1 VHTHNSANHDI
12 HPRVPR
18 PSTSQSGSSRSSL
31 SSETSISAPICDDR
45 KPLQISVSFCTSSL
59 ETFSAVTPG
68 PNSKKTFTKSV
79 SLARELLIDED
90 DLSDQPEHCANVYS
104 RRYTNPTDARP
115 GSAKPLVLP
124 RDEPPTNLPDQ
135 SQSQPASHR
144 AIDAMVRKGSLHRPR
159 TPTQVPRPPKDS
171 LPELLSPREFMRKKH
186 AQSMMEIRTKPNE
199 TGKDLQPLV
208 SKSRPTVLPYSG
220 FRKPFENRTA
230 PTTRPSGC
238 KKCCSTSRGIGC
250 PLRKRKK
257 RCKDRPVPYKRYF
270 LAPLVHNSTPVGL
283 QC

>member
-68 PNSKKTFTKSV
+68 PNSKKTFTNSV

-135 SQSQPASHR
+135 SQSHPTSHWAKDALCR
-144 AIDAMVRKGSLHRPR
+144 RSYTIDDHPQGSPW
-159 TPTQVPRPPKDS
+159 TPIRVPLSPKDS
-171 LPELLSPREFMRKKH
+171 LPELHTPNSFMQKRRP
-186 AQSMMEIRTKPNE
+186 QSMMDLRTKSNE
-199 TGKDLQPLV
+199 GGNDLQPLV
-208 SKSRPTVLPYSG
+208 SRSRSTDLPNSTTSVQ
-220 FRKPFENRTA
+220 FWKPLPMNRTA
-230 PTTRPSGC
+230 AALREVLQHFARGAVPVREEEEKVAGSSTRGVRS
-238 KKCCSTSRGIGC
+238 
-250 PLRKRKK
+250 
-257 RCKDRPVPYKRYF
+257 Y
-270 LAPLVHNSTPVGL
+270 NSTPLAYSV
-283 QC
+283 